1 MKRENINHFTS
12 QSVWG
17 MIGLSLITLTFY
29 FPFWLRKTSRLVNGL
44 LPTNQISTWFFP
56 ASILLTI
63 LNFGM
68 VIPEIVTDDNP
79 IVMMVSKLMNNIDCI
94 VILVWAFKLRNRINL
109 VLEAEEKT
117 DLWFNALW
125 TFLFQMFYIQFR
137 IKQISL

>member
-1 MKRENINHFTS
+1 M
-12 QSVWG
+12 
-17 MIGLSLITLTFY
+17 SLITLTFY

-137 IKQISL
+137 INKIKAAEPIVGGDRVNPPPQR